1 MERVV
6 RIDETDVTMRAT
18 AATLI
23 RYRGTFNRDLIRDL
37 QEMQATEG
45 GEMAPGTAETISR
58 LAYIMDTGKDRPAF
72 NEWLEQ
78 FSPFGVL
85 LAGPEILGLW
95 TDSQRTQVVG
105 KKK

>member
-6 RIDETDVTMRAT
+6 LIDDKEVTMRAT

-23 RYRGTFNRDLIRDL
+23 HYYSAFGRDLIKDM
-37 QEMQATEG
+37 EAMQAEG
-45 GEMAPGTAETISR
+45 TAMAPGTAETISR
-58 LAYIMDTGKDRPAF
+58 LAYIMDTDKDRPAF

-85 LAGPEILGLW
+85 MAGPEILGLW

>member
-1 MERVV
+1 MDRVV
-6 RIDETDVTMRAT
+6 LIDDKEVTMRAT

-23 RYRGTFNRDLIRDL
+23 HYYSAFGRDLIKDM
-37 QEMQATEG
+37 EAMQTKETA
-45 GEMAPGTAETISR
+45 MAPGAAGTISR
-58 LAYIMDTGKDRPAF
+58 LAYIMDTDKDRPAF

>member
-58 LAYIMDTGKDRPAF
+58 LAFIMDTGKGRESF
-72 NEWLEQ
+72 EEWLDRWT
-78 FSPFGVL
+78 PFGVL
-85 LAGPEILGLW
+85 MAGPEILGLW
-95 TDSQRTQVVG
+95 TESQQTLVNG

>member
-1 MERVV
+1 MDRVV
-6 RIDETDVTMRAT
+6 LIDDKEVTMRAT

-23 RYRGTFNRDLIRDL
+23 HYYSTFGRDLIKD
-37 QEMQATEG
+37 MQAMEAEG
-45 GEMAPGTAETISR
+45 TAMAPGTAETISR
-58 LAYIMDTGKDRPAF
+58 LAYIMDADKNRPAF
-72 NEWLEQ
+72 DEWLEQ

-85 LAGPEILGLW
+85 MAGPEILGLW